1 MKKIR
6 NNKGF
11 TLVEMMIV
19 LLIISVLILVTIPN
33 VTKQSASIDSK
44 GCEAL
49 VKMVEGQVGS
59 YKIDHKKVP
68 VNMEQL
74 IEDDYLTDSNKTCS
88 NGNEIIITDGIVSV
102 QEKNDEQK

>member
-59 YKIDHKKVP
+59 YKIDHKEVP
-68 VNMEQL
+68 TMDQL
-74 IEDDYLTDSNKTCS
+74 IEDDYLTSSNKTCS
-88 NGNEIIITDGIVSV
+88 NGNEIIITNGIVSV

>member
-59 YKIDHKKVP
+59 YKIDHNDVP
-68 VNMEQL
+68 KTMDEM
-74 IEDDYLTDSNKTCS
+74 IEKEYLTDSNTTCS
-88 NGNEIIITDGIVSV
+88 NGDKIIITNGIVSV
-102 QEKNDEQK
+102 LEKNDEQK

>member
-6 NNKGF
+6 NNNKGF

-59 YKIDHKKVP
+59 YKIDHKEVP
-68 VNMEQL
+68 ASMDQL
-74 IEDDYLTDSNKTCS
+74 IEDNYLTDSNKTCS
-88 NGNEIIITDGIVSV
+88 NGDDIIITNGIVTV
-102 QEKNDEQK
+102 KKKNDE